1 MIFEVDDESM
11 KYKTAIRKG
20 HRDYTTKEYMVFSVV
35 GSSPLTRVRLS
46 FVFEWLYDP
55 EDGFSYKKL
64 HGFTGH
70 KRYSETERAWL
81 EEYCNKNYPD
91 GHHMSY

>member
-1 MIFEVDDESM
+1 M
-11 KYKTAIRKG
+11 KYKSIIRKG
-20 HRDYTTKEYMVFSVV
+20 CYNGSTKEHMIFSIM
-35 GSSPLTRVRLS
+35 GASPLKRVRVS

-55 EDGFSYKKL
+55 EYGFSYKKL

-70 KRYSETERAWL
+70 KKYTETEQTWL
-81 EEYCNKNYPD
+81 EDYCKKNYPD